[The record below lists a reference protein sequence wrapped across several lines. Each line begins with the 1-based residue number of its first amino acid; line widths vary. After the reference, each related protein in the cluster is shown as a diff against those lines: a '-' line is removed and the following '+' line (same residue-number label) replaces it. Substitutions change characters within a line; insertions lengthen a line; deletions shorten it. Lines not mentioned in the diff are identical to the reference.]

1 MISWH
6 GGRRLLPLAAV
17 LILSVAVVARAQIHL
32 ERFDHQLGP
41 FEIGDQ
47 RFTVMLHKKRAA
59 GGTDG
64 TAPDTQQTL
73 ARVEI
78 RDAAGALHY
87 QRTLPFQLSGAEFQY
102 TVDASAE
109 ILQGPHSRGLLLS
122 YGIFPAPPLSGQS
135 WQVLGLFN
143 GKLVPFSKPV
153 SFDGELKLEKTANG
167 IAKTG
172 SEPGFR
178 PEIIRAKIWSGNFF
192 VMVPLRID
200 WLSAKMSP
208 AWRCNKLTA
217 KGRRALC
224 EYEVEADRVPSD
236 RSLTFV
242 RLFPEADEAFT
253 PVHVVVSE
261 DSKVEL
267 LAAEAEI
274 IWSEDADEA
283 NLKVGKGPWL
293 KVRIDNKEGWMHSEE
308 DFEAIGLPEMD

>member
-6 GGRRLLPLAAV
+6 GGRRLLSLAAV
-17 LILSVAVVARAQIHL
+17 LILSVAVVARAQIGL
-32 ERFDHQLGP
+32 EHFDHRLGP

-59 GGTDG
+59 GGTD
-64 TAPDTQQTL
+64 PDTQQTL

-102 TVDASAE
+102 TLDASAE
-109 ILQGPHSRGLLLS
+109 ILQGTERRGLLLT

-172 SEPGFR
+172 REPNFR
-178 PEIIRAKIWSGNFF
+178 PEVVRAKIWGGNFF

-200 WLSAKMSP
+200 WLPAKMSP
-208 AWRCNKLTA
+208 AWRCSKLTA
-217 KGRRALC
+217 KGPRALC
-224 EYEVEADRVPSD
+224 EYEIEADRVPSD
-236 RSLTFV
+236 RSVTFV
-242 RLFPEADEAFT
+242 RLFAEADEAFT
-253 PVHVVVSE
+253 PLHVVVPE
-261 DSKVEL
+261 DSKVEF

-274 IWSEDADEA
+274 VWSEDDEEA
-283 NLKVGKGPWL
+283 NLKVGKDPWL
-293 KVRIDNKEGWMHSEE
+293 KIRIDDKEGWIHSEE
-308 DFEAIGLPEMD
+308 DFAAVGLPEMN

>member
-1 MISWH
+1 MISRH
-6 GGRRLLPLAAV
+6 GGRRLLSLAAV
-17 LILSVAVVARAQIHL
+17 LILSVAVVARAQIGL
-32 ERFDHQLGP
+32 EHFDHRLGP

-59 GGTDG
+59 GGTD
-64 TAPDTQQTL
+64 PDTQQTL

-109 ILQGPHSRGLLLS
+109 ILQGTERRGLLLT

-135 WQVLGLFN
+135 WQVLGLFD

-172 SEPGFR
+172 REPNFR
-178 PEIIRAKIWSGNFF
+178 PEVVRAKIWGGNFF

-200 WLSAKMSP
+200 WLPAKMSP
-208 AWRCNKLTA
+208 AWRCSKLTP
-217 KGRRALC
+217 KGPRALC
-224 EYEVEADRVPSD
+224 EYEIEADRVPSD
-236 RSLTFV
+236 RSVTFV
-242 RLFPEADEAFT
+242 RLFAEADEAFT
-253 PVHVVVSE
+253 PLHVVVPE
-261 DSKVEL
+261 DSKVEF

-274 IWSEDADEA
+274 VWSEDDEEA
-283 NLKVGKGPWL
+283 NLKVGKDPWL
-293 KVRIDNKEGWMHSEE
+293 KIRIDDKEGWIHSEE
-308 DFEAIGLPEMD
+308 DFEAVGLPEMN